1 MQIKNPLKTFVK
13 DSRGYTLIE
22 VLIAAAI
29 GVIVLGAVVS
39 IFVQEDKVIQKESE
53 ETNIRA
59 KGRHL
64 IKVLAKEIRMAGFGL
79 PPNLGV
85 TDISTANSVTFR
97 ANLNDVRTST
107 PPGGVGTNAVVLGD
121 TSITVVDGSGFSNG
135 DNIVI
140 YDPNFRDYELNS
152 VSGSPT
158 ATSIPLGTA
167 VASTYTYATNSRLVT
182 VNKYN
187 TVIIYQDGTAV
198 KKSIDGTVSTII
210 SDSSISALTF
220 TYDSA
225 TAAGVD
231 KIGITLTMVDPD
243 DAADG
248 VIEFN
253 TDVSLRNS
261 S

>member
-1 MQIKNPLKTFVK
+1 MAEI
-13 DSRGYTLIE
+13 
-22 VLIAAAI
+22 LIAAVLGA
-29 GVIVLGAVVS
+29 IVLGVVVNVF
-39 IFVQEDKVIQKESE
+39 IQEDKVIQRENE

-64 IKVLAKEIRMAGFGL
+64 IKVLTKELRMAGFGL
-79 PPNLGV
+79 PPDTGV
-85 TDISTANSVTFR
+85 TDISAIDSVTFL
-97 ANLNDVRTST
+97 ANLDDVRTST
-107 PPGGVGTNAVVLGD
+107 PPGAVGTNAVVLND
-121 TSITVVDGSGFSNG
+121 NDITVVDGSGFSNG

-140 YDPNFRDYELNS
+140 YDPNFRVYELNS

-158 ATSIPLGTA
+158 STSIPLGTA

-210 SDSSISALTF
+210 SDSSISGLTF

-231 KIGITLTMVDPD
+231 KIGITLTMVDPE
-243 DAADG
+243 DANSG

-253 TDVSLRNS
+253 SDVSLRNS